1 MVKRIIAVVAGIAIA
16 MLVIMAFESA
26 GSLLFKTPDVDP
38 RNPKTISDM
47 MANMPLAAFI
57 WLLLGHAVGVLA
69 GGIMATFLSGRNN
82 VQPALIVGGCI
93 TVGGIMNLIAIPYH
107 PLWFMITDT
116 LQYIPFAWLGYLL
129 VKSKAIEQ
137 STSE

>member
-1 MVKRIIAVVAGIAIA
+1 MVKRIIAVIAGLAVAIGI
-16 MLVIMAFESA
+16 IMAFESA
-26 GSLLFKTPDVDP
+26 GGVLFKTPELDP

-57 WLLLGHAVGVLA
+57 WLLLGHGIGALA
-69 GGIMATFLSGRNN
+69 GGLIATYIVGRNN

-93 TVGGIMNLIAIPYH
+93 TVGGIMNLVAIPYH

-116 LQYIPFAWLGYLL
+116 LIFLPLAWVGYLL
-129 VKSKAIEQ
+129 AKKKNQETAPGK
-137 STSE
+137 